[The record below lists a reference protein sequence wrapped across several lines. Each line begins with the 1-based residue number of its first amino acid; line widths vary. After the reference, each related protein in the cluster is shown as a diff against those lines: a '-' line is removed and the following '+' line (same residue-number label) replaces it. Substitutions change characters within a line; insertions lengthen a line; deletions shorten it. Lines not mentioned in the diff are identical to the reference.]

1 MQLLHHILNK
11 LRINVYTG
19 TKTLCLIGRARIDF
33 IRTLALSML
42 YVLIYVVAGE
52 TPNTIYIN
60 RLSSLI

>member
-1 MQLLHHILNK
+1 MFTLEQRLCVLL
-11 LRINVYTG
+11 G
-19 TKTLCLIGRARIDF
+19 GRARIDF